1 MQIDVPMIFVWFV
14 YGLAFFCLGL
24 IIVIYPK
31 KGSFFQLA
39 KHIWWTVGF
48 GILHGINEWL
58 DMFIELEGPLPAHVL
73 KLIRIVTLAGSFLFL
88 RRFGTK
94 VVAAGSGYLGQ
105 TGS

>member
-31 KGSFFQLA
+31 KGSFFRLA
-39 KHIWWTVGF
+39 EHIWWIAGF

-58 DMFIELEGPLPAHVL
+58 DMFIEL
-73 KLIRIVTLAGSFLFL
+73 
-88 RRFGTK
+88 
-94 VVAAGSGYLGQ
+94 
-105 TGS
+105 